1 MAAGGLASSVRDQLR
16 YASFHM
22 GDGTTADGP
31 RLLSNE
37 ALVEMQ
43 TPVVEFSNDAW
54 VGLSWFISDLAG
66 TSMVAHGGT
75 TNGQTSDFWMCPVL
89 GIAFTSLTNGSTGH
103 LLNDKLSAV
112 AQKLFLDYES
122 PEIEPLSVDNPSEL
136 DEYTGRY
143 FGEPNRMV
151 FEIRRED
158 DVLVVSLI
166 DHGRMAE
173 LFDDLPDMV
182 PSSMHLYDTDRVL
195 MRGGDFDGSKGT
207 FLRDDTGA
215 VTHLRMSR
223 LWIKES

>member
-1 MAAGGLASSVRDQLR
+1 
-16 YASFHM
+16 
-22 GDGTTADGP
+22 
-31 RLLSNE
+31 
-37 ALVEMQ
+37 
-43 TPVVEFSNDAW
+43 
-54 VGLSWFISDLAG
+54 
-66 TSMVAHGGT
+66 
-75 TNGQTSDFWMCPVL
+75 MCPQRSV
-89 GIAFTSLTNGSTGH
+89 AFTSLTNGSTGH
-103 LLNDKLSAV
+103 LLNDELSAK
-112 AQKLFLDYES
+112 AQKLFLDYEA
-122 PEIEPLSVDNPSEL
+122 PKIDPLPVENPGEL

-143 FGEPNRMV
+143 FWEPNRMV

-182 PSSMHLYDTDRVL
+182 PGSMHLYDTDRVL